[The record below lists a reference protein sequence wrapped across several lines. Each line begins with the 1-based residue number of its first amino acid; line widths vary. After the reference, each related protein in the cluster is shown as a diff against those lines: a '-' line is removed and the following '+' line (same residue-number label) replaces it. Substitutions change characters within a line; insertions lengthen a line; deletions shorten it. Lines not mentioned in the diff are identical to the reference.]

1 MRLRAIKNGF
11 RWRLNLHDTSFNTFD
26 FQHRIVQPQ
35 PGNIR
40 FHFHLPPFKIIGLHA
55 RPTGRYKIIG
65 LQARPTR
72 RYKRIG
78 LCARLT
84 GKCQRNDT
92 NSIDR
97 NCDQALGIFCQPRTQ
112 KKGVLYIIHM
122 KDQSPLLT
130 APCTKKSLT
139 CRYDI

>member
-1 MRLRAIKNGF
+1 MVLDGDLTCMIPVLIHLIFSTEQSN
-11 RWRLNLHDTSFNTFD
+11 LNLEIFAFTFTY
-26 FQHRIVQPQ
+26 
-35 PGNIR
+35 
-40 FHFHLPPFKIIGLHA
+40 PPSKFIGLHA